1 MKKIKGLSG
10 HDVYRRFELKKL
22 GFKTTDE
29 LSPCKEFIGQERSY
43 KAIKFGLGMEHG
55 GYNLY
60 LAGPP
65 GVGKMSVINEILTK
79 LAKEKPTPPDWC
91 YVFNMHEP
99 NEPKAIRFPTG
110 MGKVFRKDM
119 EELLELMK
127 SEIPKAFEKKEFEEQ
142 KMNITNEFQRNKNI
156 IFDELHKKAAK
167 EEMQLQFSP
176 TGILT
181 IPLFREKPLSQEEY
195 NKLSESQKEDIRR
208 RKERLEEE
216 IAKSIKQARKLEK
229 EAMDKVK
236 ELENKVALFS
246 VRDILDNIREKYSSH
261 PDVIDYL
268 DMVQKHM
275 LENIDNFLP
284 DSGRDAGG
292 ALPFRIPQQQPTFT
306 EYKVNVFT
314 DNSKT
319 EGAPLIFESNPTYT
333 NLFGIIERESR
344 FGVLLTDFTMIHPGS
359 IAKANGGYLV
369 ADALD
374 ILKYPFVWDTLKKV
388 LENRELRI
396 EDVYQQYGL
405 ITTVGIRP
413 EPIKLNL
420 KVIMLGSP
428 YLYHLLYAYDED
440 FKKLFKVKA
449 DFDSVVDIE
458 NNTLSRYACSI
469 KTICDND
476 SLKPFDRSGVEAVI
490 EYSSRLAGDQNKL
503 SVDFGSISK
512 IVKEANYWSGL
523 DHKNKHV
530 SRSHVEKAVEEKVY
544 RSNMIEEKIQDLINK
559 GIILVDTTGEVTG
572 QVNGLSVYD
581 LGDYSFGKPSRITCE
596 TYMGME
602 GVVNIERQVK
612 LSGSIHDKGVL
623 ILSGYLGTKY
633 AQKKPLSLSAT
644 LAFEQSYE
652 MIEGD
657 SASAAELIA
666 LISSLS
672 DIPIKQCFAITG
684 SVNQKGQIQPIGGVN
699 EKVEG
704 FFHVCKANGL
714 TGEHGVIIPQQN
726 VRNLMVKKEVVGAV
740 EAGKFHIYPVKTVDE
755 AIEVLTG
762 VEAGKRRP
770 DGKFKKGTVNYLV
783 DKRLMELAEDYR
795 KFARRNQRKSQNRTL

>member
-10 HDVYRRFELKKL
+10 QDVYRRFELKKL
-22 GFKTTDE
+22 GFKTTEE
-29 LSPCKEFIGQERSY
+29 LLPCKELIGQERSY
-43 KAIKFGLGMEHG
+43 KAIEFGLGMEYG

-65 GVGKMSVINEILTK
+65 GVGKKSVINEMLTR

-91 YVFNMHEP
+91 YVYNMHEP

-110 MGKVFRKDM
+110 MGKVFKKDM

-127 SEIPKAFEKKEFEEQ
+127 TEIPKAFEKKEFEEQ
-142 KMNITNEFQRNKNI
+142 RMNIMNEFQRTKNI
-156 IFDELHKKAAK
+156 IFDELHKKAAGQD
-167 EEMQLQFSP
+167 MQLQFTP

-195 NKLSESQKEDIRR
+195 NKLNDAQKEDIRR
-208 RKERLEEE
+208 RREIVEEE
-216 IAKSIKQARKLEK
+216 IAKSIKRARKLEK

-246 VRDILDNIREKYSSH
+246 VRDILDNIREKYNSH

-275 LENIDNFLP
+275 LEHIDNFLP
-284 DSGRDAGG
+284 DRGGDAAG
-292 ALPFRIPQQQPTFT
+292 ALPFKIPQQQPTFT
-306 EYKVNVFT
+306 EYKVNVFI
-314 DNSKT
+314 DNSNT

-344 FGVLLTDFTMIHPGS
+344 FGILVTDFTMIHPGS
-359 IAKANGGYLV
+359 IAKANGGYIV
-369 ADALD
+369 VDVLD
-374 ILKYPFVWDTLKKV
+374 ILKYPFVWDTLKKL
-388 LENRELRI
+388 LENRELRV

-405 ITTVGIRP
+405 ISTVGLRP
-413 EPIKLNL
+413 EPIKLDL

-449 DFDSVVDIE
+449 DFDSVVEIE
-458 NNTLSRYACSI
+458 NDTLAQYACSI
-469 KTICDND
+469 KTICDSDN
-476 SLKPFDRSGVEAVI
+476 LKPFDRSGVEAVL

-503 SVDFGSISK
+503 SVDFGSVSK
-512 IVKEANYWSGL
+512 IVKEASYWSSL
-523 DHKNKHV
+523 DNKNKYV
-530 SRSHVEKAVEEKVY
+530 SRSHVEKAIEEKVY
-544 RSNMIEEKIQDLINK
+544 RSNMIEEKIQDLIIK
-559 GIILVDTTGEVTG
+559 GIILVDTEGEVTG
-572 QVNGLSVYD
+572 QINGLSVYN
-581 LGDYSFGKPSRITCE
+581 LGDYSFGKPSKITCE

-602 GVVNIERQVK
+602 GVVNIERQAK
-612 LSGSIHDKGVL
+612 LSGNIHDKGVL

-657 SASAAELIA
+657 SASAAELVA

-672 DIPIKQCFAITG
+672 GIPIKQCFAITG

-714 TGEHGVIIPQQN
+714 TGEHGVIVPHQN
-726 VRNLMVKKEVVGAV
+726 VRNLMLKREVV
-740 EAGKFHIYPVKTVDE
+740 EAIEAKKFHVYPVKTVDE

-762 VEAGKRRP
+762 VEAGKRRA

-783 DKRLMELAEDYR
+783 DRRLMELAEDYR
-795 KFARRNQRKSQNRTL
+795 RFSRRNQRKPLDKT

>member
-1 MKKIKGLSG
+1 MKKIKELSG
-10 HDVYRRFELKKL
+10 QDVYRRFELKKL

-29 LSPCKEFIGQERSY
+29 LLPCKEFIGQERSY
-43 KAIKFGLGMEHG
+43 KAIEFGLGMEYG

-65 GVGKMSVINEILTK
+65 GVGKKSVINEILTK

-99 NEPKAIRFPTG
+99 SEPKAIRFPTG
-110 MGKVFRKDM
+110 MGKVFKKDM

-142 KMNITNEFQRNKNI
+142 RMNIMSEFQRNKNI
-156 IFDELHKKAAK
+156 IFDDLHKKAS
-167 EEMQLQFSP
+167 EESMQLQFSP
-176 TGILT
+176 TGVLT
-181 IPLFREKPLSQEEY
+181 IPLFRGKPLTQEDY
-195 NKLSESQKEDIRR
+195 NKLNENQKEDIRR
-208 RKERLEEE
+208 RKERIEEE
-216 IAKSIKQARKLEK
+216 IGKSIKQARKLEK

-246 VRDILDNIREKYSSH
+246 VRDILDHIREKYNSY

-275 LENIDNFLP
+275 LENIDVFLP
-284 DSGRDAGG
+284 DSGRDVSG
-292 ALPFRIPQQQPTFT
+292 ALPFKIPQQQPTFT
-306 EYKVNVFT
+306 EYKVNVFI
-314 DNSKT
+314 DNSNT

-333 NLFGIIERESR
+333 NLFGIIEKESR
-344 FGVLLTDFTMIHPGS
+344 FGVLATDFTMIHPGS

-388 LENRELRI
+388 LENQELRI

-405 ITTVGIRP
+405 ITTVGLRP

-420 KVIMLGSP
+420 KVIMSGSP

-449 DFDSVVDIE
+449 DFDTVVEIE
-458 NNTLSRYACSI
+458 NNTLSQYAGSI
-469 KTICDND
+469 KTICDSDN
-476 SLKPFDRSGVEAVI
+476 LKQFDRSGVEAVI
-490 EYSSRLAGDQNKL
+490 EYSCRLAGDQNKL

-512 IVKEANYWSGL
+512 IVKEAGYWSSL
-523 DHKNKHV
+523 DNKNKYV
-530 SRSHVEKAVEEKVY
+530 SRTHVEKAIEEKVY
-544 RSNMIEEKIQDLINK
+544 RSSMIEEKIQDLINK
-559 GIILVDTTGEVTG
+559 GIILVDTEGEVVG
-572 QVNGLSVYD
+572 QINGLTVYN

-602 GVVNIERQVK
+602 GVVNIERQAK

-657 SASAAELIA
+657 SASVAELVA

-672 DIPIKQCFAITG
+672 GIPIKQCFAITG

-714 TGEHGVIIPQQN
+714 TGQHGVIIPHQN
-726 VRNLMVKKEVVGAV
+726 VRNLMLKREVVEEIEGR
-740 EAGKFHIYPVKTVDE
+740 KFHIYPVKTVDE
-755 AIEVLTG
+755 ATEILTG
-762 VEAGKRRP
+762 VEAGKKGP

-795 KFARRNQRKSQNRTL
+795 KFARRNQRKPEVRA

>member
-1 MKKIKGLSG
+1 MKKLKGLSG
-10 HDVYRRFELKKL
+10 RDVYRRFELKKL

-43 KAIKFGLGMEHG
+43 KAIQFGLGMEQG

-65 GVGKMSVINEILTK
+65 GVGKRSVINEILTK
-79 LAKEKPTPPDWC
+79 LAKEKPSPPDWC

-119 EELLELMK
+119 EELLELMQ

-156 IFDELHKKAAK
+156 IFDELHQKAAK
-167 EEMQLQFSP
+167 EDMQLQFSP

-195 NKLSESQKEDIRR
+195 NKLNENQKEDIRR

-292 ALPFRIPQQQPTFT
+292 AMPFRIPQQQPTFT
-306 EYKVNVFT
+306 EYKVNVFI

-319 EGAPLIFESNPTYT
+319 EGAPVIFESNPTYT
-333 NLFGIIERESR
+333 NLFGVIEKESR
-344 FGVLLTDFTMIHPGS
+344 FGVLVTDFTMIHPGS

-369 ADALD
+369 VDALD

-413 EPIKLNL
+413 EPIKLDL
-420 KVIMLGSP
+420 KVIMLGNP

-458 NNTLSRYACSI
+458 NNTLSRYACSV
-469 KTICDND
+469 KTICDNNN
-476 SLKPFDRSGVEAVI
+476 LKQFDRSGVEAVL
-490 EYSSRLAGDQNKL
+490 EYSSRVAGDQNKL

-512 IVKEANYWSGL
+512 IVKEASYWSSLG
-523 DHKNKHV
+523 HKNKYV
-530 SRSHVEKAVEEKVY
+530 SRRHVEKAVEEKVY

-559 GIILVDTTGEVTG
+559 GIIFVDTTGEVIG
-572 QVNGLSVYD
+572 QINGLSVYN

-602 GVVNIERQVK
+602 GVVNIERQAK

-652 MIEGD
+652 MIDGD
-657 SASAAELIA
+657 SASAAELVA

-672 DIPIKQCFAITG
+672 GIPIKQCFAITG
-684 SVNQKGQIQPIGGVN
+684 SVNQKGQIQPIGGAN

-704 FFHVCKANGL
+704 FFHACKANGL
-714 TGEHGVIIPQQN
+714 TGQHGVIIPQQN
-726 VRNLMVKKEVVGAV
+726 VRNLMLRKEVVEAV
-740 EAGKFHIYPVKTVDE
+740 DARKFHIYPVKTVDE

-762 VEAGKRRP
+762 VEAGKRKP
-770 DGKFKKGTVNYLV
+770 DRKFKKGTVNYLV

-795 KFARRNQRKSQNRTL
+795 KFARRSQKKPQNRA

>member
-1 MKKIKGLSG
+1 MNKIKELSARQA
-10 HDVYRRFELKKL
+10 YRSIELKKL
-22 GFKTTDE
+22 KFNTTDQ
-29 LSPCKEFIGQERSY
+29 LPPCKEFIGQERPY
-43 KAIKFGLGMEHG
+43 KAIQFGLGMDHS

-65 GVGKMSVINEILTK
+65 GVGKRSVIKEMLTK
-79 LAKEKPTPPDWC
+79 LAKERPTPPDWC
-91 YVFNMHEP
+91 YVYNMHEP
-99 NEPKAIRFPTG
+99 NEPKAICFPTG
-110 MGKVFRKDM
+110 VGKVFKKDM
-119 EELLELMK
+119 EELLDLMRT
-127 SEIPKAFEKKEFEEQ
+127 EIPKAFEKKEFEEQ
-142 KMNITNEFQRNKNI
+142 RMNIMNEFQRNKNI
-156 IFDELHKKAAK
+156 IFDELQKKAAR
-167 EEMQLQFSP
+167 EEMQLQFTP

-181 IPLFREKPLSQEEY
+181 IPLFRGKPLSQEEY
-195 NKLSESQKEDIRR
+195 NKLTDKQKEDIRR
-208 RKERLEEE
+208 RREKIEEE

-246 VRDILDNIREKYSSH
+246 VRDILDSKREKYNAY

-275 LENIDNFLP
+275 LENIDNFPP
-284 DSGRDAGG
+284 DRGGEASGG
-292 ALPFRIPQQQPTFT
+292 LPFRMPQQQPTFT
-306 EYKVNVFT
+306 EYKVNVFI

-333 NLFGIIERESR
+333 NLFGLIERESR
-344 FGVLLTDFTMIHPGS
+344 FGVLVTDFTMMHPGS

-369 ADALD
+369 VDVLD

-405 ITTVGIRP
+405 ITTVGLRP
-413 EPIKLNL
+413 EPIKLDL
-420 KVIMLGSP
+420 KVVMLGSS

-449 DFDSVVDIE
+449 DFDSVIEIE
-458 NNTLSRYACSI
+458 NNTLSQYACSI
-469 KTICDND
+469 KTICDSDN
-476 SLKPFDRSGVEAVI
+476 LKQFDRSGVEAVI

-512 IVKEANYWSGL
+512 IVREASYWSSL
-523 DHKNKHV
+523 DNKDKYV
-530 SRSHVEKAVEEKVY
+530 SRRHVEKAIDEKVY

-559 GIILVDTTGEVTG
+559 GIIFVDTEGEVVG
-572 QVNGLSVYD
+572 QINGLSVYD
-581 LGDYSFGKPSRITCE
+581 LGDYSFGRPSRITCE
-596 TYMGME
+596 TYMGLE
-602 GVVNIERQVK
+602 GVVNIERQAK

-623 ILSGYLGTKY
+623 ILSGYIGRKY

-644 LAFEQSYE
+644 LAFEQSYQ

-672 DIPIKQCFAITG
+672 GIPIKQCFAITG

-704 FFHVCKANGL
+704 FFLVCKAKGL
-714 TGEHGVIIPQQN
+714 TGDHGVIIPHEN
-726 VRNLMVKKEVVGAV
+726 VRNLMLNKEVVEAI
-740 EAGKFHIYPVKTVDE
+740 EAGKFHIYPVKTVDQ

-762 VEAGKRRP
+762 VEAGKKRP
-770 DGKFKKGTVNYLV
+770 DGKFKKETVNYLA

-795 KFARRNQRKSQNRTL
+795 KFARRNQRKPQDTT

>member
-1 MKKIKGLSG
+1 
-10 HDVYRRFELKKL
+10 
-22 GFKTTDE
+22 
-29 LSPCKEFIGQERSY
+29 
-43 KAIKFGLGMEHG
+43 MEHG

-65 GVGKMSVINEILTK
+65 GVGKKSVINEILAK
-79 LAKEKPTPPDWC
+79 FAKEKPTPPDWC
-91 YVFNMHEP
+91 YVFNMHDP

-110 MGKVFRKDM
+110 MGKVFKKDM
-119 EELLELMK
+119 EELLDLMK
-127 SEIPKAFEKKEFEEQ
+127 TEIPRAFEKKEFEEQ
-142 KMNITNEFQRNKNI
+142 RMNIMSEFQRNKNI
-156 IFDELHKKAAK
+156 IFDDLHKKAS
-167 EEMQLQFSP
+167 EEGMQLQFTP

-195 NKLSESQKEDIRR
+195 NKLNENQKEDIRR
-208 RKERLEEE
+208 RKERVEEE

-229 EAMDKVK
+229 EAADKVK

-246 VRDILDNIREKYSSH
+246 VRDILDNIREKYNSH

-284 DSGRDAGG
+284 DSGRDVGA
-292 ALPFRIPQQQPTFT
+292 ALPFKIPQQQPTFT
-306 EYKVNVFT
+306 EYKVNVFI
-314 DNSKT
+314 DNSNT
-319 EGAPLIFESNPTYT
+319 EGAPTIFESNPTYT
-333 NLFGIIERESR
+333 NLFGTIEKESR
-344 FGVLLTDFTMIHPGS
+344 FGVLVTDFTMIHPGS

-369 ADALD
+369 VEAID

-388 LENRELRI
+388 LENQELRI

-405 ITTVGIRP
+405 IATVGLRP

-420 KVIMLGSP
+420 KVVMLGST

-449 DFDSVVDIE
+449 DFDTVIE
-458 NNTLSRYACSI
+458 IKNNTLSQYASSI

-476 SLKPFDRSGVEAVI
+476 NLKPFDRSAVEAVI
-490 EYSSRLAGDQNKL
+490 EYSSKLAGDQNKL

-512 IVKEANYWSGL
+512 IIKEANYWSNL
-523 DHKNKHV
+523 DNKNRYVTRK
-530 SRSHVEKAVEEKVY
+530 HVEKAIEEKVY
-544 RSNMIEEKIQDLINK
+544 RSNLIEEKIQDLINK
-559 GIILVDTTGEVTG
+559 GIIFVDIRGEVVG
-572 QVNGLSVYD
+572 QINGLSVYN

-596 TYMGME
+596 TYMGTE
-602 GVVNIERQVK
+602 GVVNIERQAK

-672 DIPIKQCFAITG
+672 GIPIKQCFAITG

-704 FFHVCKANGL
+704 FYHVCKTNGL

-726 VRNLMVKKEVVGAV
+726 VRNLMLKKEVV
-740 EAGKFHIYPVKTVDE
+740 EAIEDGKFHIYPVKTVDE

-762 VEAGKRRP
+762 IESGKRRA

-783 DKRLMELAEDYR
+783 DNRLMQLAEEYR
-795 KFARRNQRKSQNRTL
+795 KFARRNQTKAENKN